1 MMRRKAEETD
11 DTYLKVFYYNASK
24 GYAMKARSILIG
36 TATADCAMT
45 WHRG

>member
-24 GYAMKARSILIG
+24 GYEMKARSISIK
-36 TATADCAMT
+36 TAQCQATP
-45 WHRG
+45 